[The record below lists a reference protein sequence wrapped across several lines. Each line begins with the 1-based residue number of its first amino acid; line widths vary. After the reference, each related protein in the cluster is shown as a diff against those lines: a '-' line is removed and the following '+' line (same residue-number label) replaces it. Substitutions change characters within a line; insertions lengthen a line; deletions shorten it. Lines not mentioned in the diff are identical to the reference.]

1 MSADGSL
8 SAQEARALFPALER
22 LTYFATN
29 GYGLLPTTARDRMI
43 GAATALGEYGYA
55 AHARLKRG
63 IDGVRAQ
70 VATLLS
76 ADPTEIGFTRNT
88 ADGLIFFAEAYRWPP
103 GDEVLVFA
111 GEYPTVV
118 YPFLSLER
126 FGVQVRIA
134 PVEHGAVTAEQVAAS
149 LRDETRCVALSWVRF
164 DNGARADL
172 AAIGTVLAAA
182 DVRFVVDAIQGLGVF
197 PIDVAAAHI
206 DALAAGTHKWL
217 MGLAGLGVL
226 YVRRA
231 LLAELQPVR
240 AALGSM
246 RHSDDHHYP
255 ADVYPF
261 DLRDETRRV
270 EEGAVNEVAIA
281 VLAESLAVI
290 DRVGIDAIGAQVRAV
305 TDRLCD
311 GFVAAGGRVRS
322 PRDGGAWSGIVAL
335 EPPSA
340 VDVDD
345 LWGRLLADHVA
356 IGVRDGAVWAG
367 AHFYTNEADADR
379 VLSFL

>member
-1 MSADGSL
+1 M
-8 SAQEARALFPALER
+8 
-22 LTYFATN
+22 
-29 GYGLLPTTARDRMI
+29 
-43 GAATALGEYGYA
+43 
-55 AHARLKRG
+55 
-63 IDGVRAQ
+63 
-70 VATLLS
+70 
-76 ADPTEIGFTRNT
+76 
-88 ADGLIFFAEAYRWPP
+88 
-103 GDEVLVFA
+103 
-111 GEYPTVV
+111 
-118 YPFLSLER
+118 
-126 FGVQVRIA
+126 
-134 PVEHGAVTAEQVAAS
+134 
-149 LRDETRCVALSWVRF
+149 
-164 DNGARADL
+164 
-172 AAIGTVLAAA
+172 LAAA

-246 RHSDDHHYP
+246 RHRDDHHYP